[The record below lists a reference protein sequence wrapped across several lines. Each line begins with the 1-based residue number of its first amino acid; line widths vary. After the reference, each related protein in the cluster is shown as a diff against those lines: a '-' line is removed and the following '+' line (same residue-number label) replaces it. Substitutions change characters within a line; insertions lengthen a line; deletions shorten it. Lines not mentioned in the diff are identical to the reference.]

1 MVCNTTSLACVLIPS
16 DPNDDVM
23 IVDHDR
29 SVPIVTRSVTRS
41 EHQLY
46 EDKQEVD
53 NSTTEEGSGETS
65 LILFV
70 KCKFLVHRY
79 HFLQQSS
86 KDMSKNT

>member
-1 MVCNTTSLACVLIPS
+1 MTPCNEDNNSDFVAFYDMYYDSFMWFHHS

-23 IVDHDR
+23 ILDHDR

-53 NSTTEEGSGETS
+53 ILTNKIISGNYT
-65 LILFV
+65 
-70 KCKFLVHRY
+70 K
-79 HFLQQSS
+79 SS
-86 KDMSKNT
+86 WAY